1 MLKLMKAGGEEDYGN
16 YSICCDLDAQVCC
29 LHSLTNLALIFEVR
43 YYTTFQVSGGG
54 GGGGRG

>member
-1 MLKLMKAGGEEDYGN
+1 MKAGGGEDYGN

-29 LHSLTNLALIFEVR
+29 LLSLTNLALIFEVR